1 MSKAIK
7 TPFLGKIWLLFR
19 SDALN
24 ISRDPI
30 LLMVTILSIIPPI
43 LFVRFKMELD
53 QFGLTFFA
61 IEDLSTFVAP
71 CALLLPAYLL
81 GWVSGFLL
89 LEDRDDHTLLAIE
102 TTSFGKLGFFSYR
115 LTLAAIIG
123 VSLTWFTS
131 FLIYPNQAIELTI
144 LICVLVGIQTATV
157 ALVLLAL
164 AGNKVEG
171 LALSKLLNMGI
182 LFPIIAAFPSAWR
195 LIGGIFP
202 SFWIGEIYTLSPV
215 SFMPMWSVVLAAIA
229 THLVWLSTML
239 TISIRRYEHL

>member
-1 MSKAIK
+1 M
-7 TPFLGKIWLLFR
+7 
-19 SDALN
+19 
-24 ISRDPI
+24 
-30 LLMVTILSIIPPI
+30 
-43 LFVRFKMELD
+43 
-53 QFGLTFFA
+53 
-61 IEDLSTFVAP
+61 
-71 CALLLPAYLL
+71 LPAYLL

-102 TTSFGKLGFFSYR
+102 TTSFGKIGFFTYR

-123 VSLTWFTS
+123 AALTWFTS
-131 FLIYPNQAIELTI
+131 FLIFPNQAIELTM

-195 LIGGIFP
+195 LVGGLFP
-202 SFWIGEIYTLSPV
+202 SYWVGEIYRLSPV
-215 SFMPMWSVVLAAIA
+215 MFIPIALSIVAAIVV
-229 THLVWLSTML
+229 HLIWLVIML
-239 TISIRRYEHL
+239 GISIRRYEQL

>member
-1 MSKAIK
+1 MR
-7 TPFLGKIWLLFR
+7 FR
-19 SDALN
+19 TN
-24 ISRDPI
+24 
-30 LLMVTILSIIPPI
+30 
-43 LFVRFKMELD
+43 LD
-53 QFGLTFFA
+53 EFGQAFFA
-61 IEDLSTFVAP
+61 VENLATFLAP

-102 TTSFGKLGFFSYR
+102 TTSFGKIGFFTYR

-123 VSLTWFTS
+123 AALTWFTS
-131 FLIYPNQAIELTI
+131 FLIFPNQAIELTM

-195 LIGGIFP
+195 LVGGLFP
-202 SFWIGEIYTLSPV
+202 SYWVGEIY
-215 SFMPMWSVVLAAIA
+215 SFRL
-229 THLVWLSTML
+229 
-239 TISIRRYEHL
+239 